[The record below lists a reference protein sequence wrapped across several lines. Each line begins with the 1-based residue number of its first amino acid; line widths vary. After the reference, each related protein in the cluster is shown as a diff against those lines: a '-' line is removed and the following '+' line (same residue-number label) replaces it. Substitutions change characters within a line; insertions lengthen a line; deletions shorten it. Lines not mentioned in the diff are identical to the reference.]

1 MESTNC
7 CVLLSQPV
15 NDLRSMYAVS
25 DRYDPFTVIQRKK
38 ENLPHTSCL
47 YGSTVTERNTL
58 PISRYHEIISKGG
71 FKGFKLN
78 EDKGSNLH
86 SAENQHT

>member
-1 MESTNC
+1 M
-7 CVLLSQPV
+7 
-15 NDLRSMYAVS
+15 
-25 DRYDPFTVIQRKK
+25 
-38 ENLPHTSCL
+38 
-47 YGSTVTERNTL
+47 

-86 SAENQHT
+86 SAENQHTWLSEGYADYYTHSKLGWSDHIICCEDSNQLCKSSYCTKFTELNNPFGLILR